1 MIRLL
6 RVEDS
11 VRIHDA
17 MLAATGIGL
26 PGLAG
31 DNGLAGMLGRVA
43 NRIGYELHDDPLR
56 IAAF

>member
-6 RVEDS
+6 SVDDI

-17 MLAATGIGL
+17 ILAETGIGL

-31 DNGLAGMLGRVA
+31 DKDLAGTLGRIA
-43 NRIGYELHDDPLR
+43 NRIS
-56 IAAF
+56 